1 MEEIIQVED
10 LKKDYDLGEVK
21 VKALQDVTM
30 SVMRG
35 EFVAI
40 MGASGSGKSTFMNI
54 LGCLDRP
61 TEGKYILEGKDVSLL
76 DNDQLAIIRKQKI
89 GFVFQNFN
97 LLHRSSALQNVELPM
112 VYDRLPRQV
121 QKKKAKA
128 LLRMLGLEGRE
139 KNRPSQLSGGEQ
151 QRVAIAR
158 ALANNP
164 SLILAD
170 EPTGNLDSMT
180 AQEIMK
186 ILKRLHSEKRVTIV
200 LITHEAEVAGQAMR
214 IITLKDGKILSDCY
228 NR

>member
-1 MEEIIQVED
+1 MEEIIRVEN
-10 LKKDYDLGEVK
+10 LKKEYELGELK
-21 VKALQDVTM
+21 VKALQDITI

-61 TEGKYILEGKDVSLL
+61 TGGRYVLEGNDVSLL
-76 DNDQLAIIRKQKI
+76 DNDQLTIIRKQKI

-97 LLHRSSALQNVELPM
+97 LLARNSALENIQLPM
-112 VYDRLPRQV
+112 IYNRVLRQL
-121 QKKKAKA
+121 QKERAKA
-128 LLRMLGLEGRE
+128 LIHMVGLDGKE

-170 EPTGNLDSMT
+170 EPTDNLDSMT
-180 AQEIMK
+180 AQDI
-186 ILKRLHSEKRVTIV
+186 INLFKRLHSEKSVTMI
-200 LITHEAEVAGQAMR
+200 LITHELEIAQQSLR
-214 IITLKDGKILSDCY
+214 IITFKDGKVLSDRY
-228 NR
+228 NN